1 MNANDQASYAGYRA
15 LMLVLFGRSGQ
26 PPAWR
31 AQAACAGQDTEEF
44 FDPKRIEDVKDGCAG
59 CPVLAECR
67 SDQLTWETSG
77 QGSRRYYAS
86 GIVAGLSGPER
97 KRLHYPRT
105 PDRKDVA

>member
-1 MNANDQASYAGYRA
+1 VNADDQTSYAGYRA

-44 FDPKRIEDVKDGCAG
+44 FDPKRIEAVKDVCAG

-67 SDQLTWETSG
+67 ADQLGWESSG

-86 GIVAGLSGPER
+86 GTVAGLSGPER

-105 PDRKDVA
+105 PHRTNVA